1 MVTRA
6 RRTRRLLRWRG
17 YTVDLRLREL
27 RRLIFGD
34 TPLFVPFDS
43 EQGEILLRRYN
54 KEKQE
59 RWPRRR

>member
-6 RRTRRLLRWRG
+6 RRARRLLRWRG
-17 YTVDLRLREL
+17 YTVDLMLREL

-54 KEKQE
+54 KEK
-59 RWPRRR
+59 